1 MVPRAELVSV
11 SAEAEAVREAAHARG
26 VNIALLEAQLEAAR
40 AQAST
45 ALEEAAASRRAALA
59 QAAEAASATAAAEA
73 FTRKAAER
81 YQNEILELF
90 RRLERSD
97 REEARLR
104 SALAVRKQYFA
115 IFLVEW
121 CKYSKLVAARIEQL
135 SILHQQYPAI
145 WASSSWSGG
154 LKVDCLAAH
163 WFSECKCREWF
174 QKRSLCVSGAFFV
187 SYFINLFQG
196 NVSLV

>member
-1 MVPRAELVSV
+1 M
-11 SAEAEAVREAAHARG
+11 
-26 VNIALLEAQLEAAR
+26 EAAR

-115 IFLVEW
+115 IFLVE
-121 CKYSKLVAARIEQL
+121 
-135 SILHQQYPAI
+135 
-145 WASSSWSGG
+145 
-154 LKVDCLAAH
+154 
-163 WFSECKCREWF
+163 
-174 QKRSLCVSGAFFV
+174 
-187 SYFINLFQG
+187 
-196 NVSLV
+196 